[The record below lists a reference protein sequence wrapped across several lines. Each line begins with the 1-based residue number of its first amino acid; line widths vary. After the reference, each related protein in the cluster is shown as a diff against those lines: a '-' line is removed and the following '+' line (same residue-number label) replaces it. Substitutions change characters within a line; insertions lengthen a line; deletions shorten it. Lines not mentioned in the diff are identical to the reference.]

1 MKLSADTVAAI
12 NKYGP
17 SINGLARRR
26 YGISGKALLGKLVAG
41 ESSDNMGAVSSAGA
55 RGKTQFTAGSRAVA
69 IKKFGIDPWRS
80 TDEAVHAAVLHLK
93 GKINGSKGLE
103 GYNPGDPR
111 YASYILNQKIGGI
124 KGGGAAAS
132 APTGPRFKTVTNTT
146 TKQDLKSALVDALL
160 SGKKTPLNAAAGAV
174 RSGAYDYQS
183 TSSHQVALPG
193 GGGSTGAGGPG
204 YADKVHSRANRINA
218 QHLPY
223 QWGGGHAGKTKVS
236 QAIPL
241 DCSGA
246 VSKVLGIN
254 PRVAAQ
260 FKNWG
265 RPGHGGRIEVYA
277 KDSHVLLKIDGHFW
291 GTSASNPGGGAG
303 WIPASQISAAYL
315 KGFTVRHV

>member
-1 MKLSADTVAAI
+1 MKLSADTQAAI

-17 SINGLARRR
+17 KINHLARTR
-26 YGISGKALLGKLVAG
+26 YNTTGKALLAKLVVG
-41 ESSDNMGAVSSAGA
+41 ESSDNMGAVSKAGA

-69 IKKFGIDPWRS
+69 IRKFGIDPWRS
-80 TDEAVHAAVLHLK
+80 TDEAVHAAVLHLQ

-103 GYNPGDPR
+103 GYNPGDPK
-111 YASYILNQKIGGI
+111 YPSYILNQKVGGSARSVSNRN
-124 KGGGAAAS
+124 GTAA
-132 APTGPRFKTVTNTT
+132 RFKTVTNTT
-146 TKQDLKSALVDALL
+146 TEQDTRSALVDALL
-160 SGKKTPLNAAAGAV
+160 SGKKNPLNAAAGAV
-174 RSGAYDYQS
+174 RSGAYDVQK
-183 TSSHQVALPG
+183 TSSKQVAVPG
-193 GGGSTGAGGPG
+193 VAGGGPG
-204 YADKVHSRANRINA
+204 FADKVHSRADRINA

-223 QWGGGHAGKTKVS
+223 QWGGGHAGKTKIA

-260 FKNWG
+260 FKSWG
-265 RPGHGGRIEVYA
+265 QPGRGGRIEVYA

-303 WIPASQISAAYL
+303 WIPASQISASYL